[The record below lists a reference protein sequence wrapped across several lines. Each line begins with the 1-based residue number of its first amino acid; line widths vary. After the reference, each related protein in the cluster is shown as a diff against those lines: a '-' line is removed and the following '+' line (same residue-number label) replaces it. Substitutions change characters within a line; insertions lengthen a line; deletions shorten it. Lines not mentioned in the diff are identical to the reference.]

1 MHRNNKCAQ
10 VFALDFRWICVY
22 PMKSKG
28 KAHESSPLMFQHEG
42 VPLSML
48 MDGSKEQTLG
58 KFYQKLVGTHCQ
70 LEQTEL
76 YSPWQNVTERDIKE
90 LKKSSG
96 HKMLATGAS
105 QQLWNDCL
113 DLEACI
119 HSHSTNSVYHID
131 GKVTEMYVSRE
142 TVDIIYTFLVHS
154 Q

>member
-1 MHRNNKCAQ
+1 M
-10 VFALDFRWICVY
+10 
-22 PMKSKG
+22 
-28 KAHESSPLMFQHEG
+28 
-42 VPLSML
+42 
-48 MDGSKEQTLG
+48 
-58 KFYQKLVGTHCQ
+58 
-70 LEQTEL
+70 EL

-90 LKKSSG
+90 LKKSSR

-142 TVDIIYTFLVHS
+142 TVDIIYTFFGAFTMILSIPLVLCLCMLIYLRVKV
-154 Q
+154 